1 MTSPLRS
8 LALACA
14 VVVALASCKK
24 KEEQQAMPPPEVG
37 VLDAKPQSLPLQREL
52 VGRLSAYRSADVR
65 ARVAGVLEKRLYT
78 EGTDVKEGQ
87 PLFRID
93 PAPLRAALAS
103 AQGQLASAEATYA
116 NAKIAAGRARSLA
129 PQAYVSKSD
138 LDTAEATERTSAAA
152 MQQARAAVETAR
164 INLGYAAVA
173 APIAGRAGKQQVT
186 EGALVGQGDTTLL
199 TTIDQLDPL
208 YVNFSMSSDELAQLR
223 QAQAQ
228 GSVALNAEGKSTV
241 QVKLGDG
248 STYAQSGTLDFSD
261 TAVDPATGSVTLRAL
276 LPNPDR
282 VLLPGAFVSFAAN
295 LGQRNNAYL
304 IPQQAIQRDAKGAYA
319 LVVGKDG
326 KVARKDVA
334 TVGQQANQWI
344 VGSGLQAGDQVIVSG
359 LQKAKEGAPAK
370 ATPWT
375 PDAPGQDPNQPQGGA
390 VAQGQGQAAAPQA
403 QQATGQAQAAADGAT
418 PAAAADS
425 KPKQQ

>member
-14 VVVALASCKK
+14 VVVVLASCKK
-24 KEEQQAMPPPEVG
+24 QEEQQAMPPPEVG
-37 VLDAKPQSLPLQREL
+37 VLEAKPQTLPLQRDM

-87 PLFRID
+87 PLFQID
-93 PAPLRAALAS
+93 PAPLRASLAS
-103 AQGQLASAEATYA
+103 AQGQLAAAEATYA
-116 NAKIAAGRARSLA
+116 NAKVAATRARSLA

-138 LDTAEATERTSAAA
+138 LDTAEATERTSAASV
-152 MQQARAAVETAR
+152 QQARAAVDSAR
-164 INLGYAAVA
+164 INLGYATVT

-223 QAQAQ
+223 QAQTQ
-228 GSVALNAEGKSTV
+228 GNVALNDEGKSTV

-248 STYAQSGTLDFSD
+248 SVYAQSGTLDFSD
-261 TAVDPATGSVTLRAL
+261 TAVDPSTGSVTLRAL

-304 IPQQAIQRDAKGAYA
+304 IPQEAIQRDAKGAYA
-319 LVVGKDG
+319 LVVGTDG
-326 KVARKDVA
+326 KVLRKDVV
-334 TVGQQANQWI
+334 TVGQQEGKWI
-344 VGSGLQAGDQVIVSG
+344 VGSGLAAGDKVIVSG

-375 PDAPGQDPNQPQGGA
+375 PGAAPGQAPGGAAPQGQAPAAGAAPQDKAAGQPQG
-390 VAQGQGQAAAPQA
+390 AAS
-403 QQATGQAQAAADGAT
+403 GDT

-425 KPKQQ
+425 KPEQQ

>member
-14 VVVALASCKK
+14 VVVVLASCKK
-24 KEEQQAMPPPEVG
+24 QEQQAMPPPEVG
-37 VLDAKPQSLPLQREL
+37 VLEAKPQSLPLQREL

-87 PLFRID
+87 PLFQID

-116 NAKIAAGRARSLA
+116 NAKIAAARARSLA

-138 LDTAEATERTSAAA
+138 LDTAEATERTSAASV
-152 MQQARAAVETAR
+152 QQARAAVETAR
-164 INLGYAAVA
+164 INLGYATVT
-173 APIAGRAGKQQVT
+173 APISGRAGKQQVT
-186 EGALVGQGDTTLL
+186 EGALVGSSDVTLL

-208 YVNFSMSSDELAQLR
+208 YVNFSMSSDDLAQLR

-228 GSVALNAEGKSTV
+228 GNVALNGESKSTV

-248 STYAQSGTLDFSD
+248 SPYAHSGTLDFSD
-261 TAVDPATGSVTLRAL
+261 TAVDPSTGSVTLRAL
-276 LPNPDR
+276 LPNPER
-282 VLLPGAFVSFAAN
+282 VLLPGAFVSFTVN

-304 IPQQAIQRDAKGAYA
+304 IPQEAIQRDAKGPYA

-326 KVARKDVA
+326 KVVRKEVV
-334 TVGQQANQWI
+334 TVGQQQDKWI
-344 VGSGLQAGDQVIVSG
+344 ISAGLAAGDQIIVSG
-359 LQKAKEGAPAK
+359 LQKVKEGAPAN

-375 PDAPGQDPNQPQGGA
+375 PGGQAPGGAAPQDKAPAQPQG
-390 VAQGQGQAAAPQA
+390 AAN
-403 QQATGQAQAAADGAT
+403 GDT

-425 KPKQQ
+425 KPEQQ

>member
-14 VVVALASCKK
+14 VVVVLASCKK

-37 VLDAKPQSLPLQREL
+37 VLEAKPQSLPLQREL

-87 PLFRID
+87 PLFQID
-93 PAPLRAALAS
+93 PAPLRASLAS
-103 AQGQLASAEATYA
+103 AQGQLAAAEATYA
-116 NAKIAAGRARSLA
+116 NAKVAASRARSLA
-129 PQAYVSKSD
+129 PQSYVSKSD
-138 LDTAEATERTSAAA
+138 LDAAEATERTSAASV
-152 MQQARAAVETAR
+152 QQARAAVESAR
-164 INLGYAAVA
+164 INLGYATVT
-173 APIAGRAGKQQVT
+173 APISGRAGKQQVT

-208 YVNFSMSSDELAQLR
+208 YVNFSMSSDEMAQLR

-228 GSVALNAEGKSTV
+228 GNVALNAEGKSTV

-261 TAVDPATGSVTLRAL
+261 TAVDPSTGSVTLRAL

-282 VLLPGAFVSFAAN
+282 VLLPGAFVTFAAN
-295 LGQRNNAYL
+295 LGQRNNAFL
-304 IPQQAIQRDAKGAYA
+304 IPQEAILRDAKGAYA

-326 KVARKDVA
+326 KVGRKDVV
-334 TVGQQANQWI
+334 TVGQQEGKWI
-344 VGSGLQAGDQVIVSG
+344 ITSGLQAGDQVIVSG
-359 LQKAKEGAPAK
+359 LQKAKEGTPAK

-375 PDAPGQDPNQPQGGA
+375 PGGAPGQGAGAPQG
-390 VAQGQGQAAAPQA
+390 QQGQAAAPQ
-403 QQATGQAQAAADGAT
+403 GQAAAQPQGAATGDT

-425 KPKQQ
+425 KPEQQ

>member
-14 VVVALASCKK
+14 VVVVLASCKK

-37 VLDAKPQSLPLQREL
+37 VLEAKPQSLPLQREL

-87 PLFRID
+87 PLFQID
-93 PAPLRAALAS
+93 PAPLRASLAS
-103 AQGQLASAEATYA
+103 AQGQLAAAEATYA
-116 NAKIAAGRARSLA
+116 NAKVAASRARSLA
-129 PQAYVSKSD
+129 PQSYVSKSD
-138 LDTAEATERTSAAA
+138 LDAAEATERTSAASV
-152 MQQARAAVETAR
+152 QQARAAVESAR
-164 INLGYAAVA
+164 INLGYATVT
-173 APIAGRAGKQQVT
+173 APISGRAGKQQVT

-208 YVNFSMSSDELAQLR
+208 YVNFSMSSDEMAQLR

-261 TAVDPATGSVTLRAL
+261 TAVDPSTGSVTLRAL

-282 VLLPGAFVSFAAN
+282 VLLPGAFVTFAAN
-295 LGQRNNAYL
+295 LGQRNNAFL
-304 IPQQAIQRDAKGAYA
+304 IPQEAILRDAKGAYA

-326 KVARKDVA
+326 KVGRKDVV
-334 TVGQQANQWI
+334 TVGQQEGKWI
-344 VGSGLQAGDQVIVSG
+344 ITSGLQAGDQVIVSG
-359 LQKAKEGAPAK
+359 LQKAKEGTPAK

-375 PDAPGQDPNQPQGGA
+375 PGGAPGQGAGAPQG
-390 VAQGQGQAAAPQA
+390 QQGQAAAPQ
-403 QQATGQAQAAADGAT
+403 GQAAAQPQGAATGDT

-425 KPKQQ
+425 KPEQQ

>member
-14 VVVALASCKK
+14 VVVVLASCKK
-24 KEEQQAMPPPEVG
+24 QEQQAMPPPDVG
-37 VLDAKPQSLPLQREL
+37 VLEAKPQSLPLQREL

-87 PLFRID
+87 PLFQID
-93 PAPLRAALAS
+93 PAPLRASLAS

-116 NAKIAAGRARSLA
+116 NAKVAAARARSLA
-129 PQAYVSKSD
+129 PQAYVSRSD
-138 LDTAEATERTSAAA
+138 LDSAEATERTSAASV
-152 MQQARAAVETAR
+152 QQARAAVETAR
-164 INLGYAAVA
+164 INLGYATVT

-186 EGALVGQGDTTLL
+186 EGALVGQSDTTLL

-228 GSVALNAEGKSTV
+228 GNVALNANDKSTV

-248 STYAQSGTLDFSD
+248 STYTQPGMLDFSD
-261 TAVDPATGSVTLRAL
+261 TSVDPSTGSVTLRAL

-295 LGQRNNAYL
+295 LGQRNNVYL
-304 IPQQAIQRDAKGAYA
+304 IPQEAIQRDAQGAYA

-326 KVARKDVA
+326 KVVRKNVA
-334 TVGQQANQWI
+334 TVGQQENKWI
-344 VGSGLQAGDQVIVSG
+344 ISSGLQAGDQIIVSG
-359 LQKAKEGAPAK
+359 LQKAKEGMPAK
-370 ATPWT
+370 AIPWT
-375 PDAPGQDPNQPQGGA
+375 PGAPGQGA
-390 VAQGQGQAAAPQA
+390 APQGQAAGQPQ
-403 QQATGQAQAAADGAT
+403 GAANGEK

-425 KPKQQ
+425 KPEQP

>member
-14 VVVALASCKK
+14 VVVVLASCKK
-24 KEEQQAMPPPEVG
+24 QEQQAMPPPDVG
-37 VLDAKPQSLPLQREL
+37 VLEAKPQTLPLQRDM

-87 PLFRID
+87 PLFQID
-93 PAPLRAALAS
+93 PAPLRASLAS

-116 NAKIAAGRARSLA
+116 NAKVAANRARSLA
-129 PQAYVSKSD
+129 PQSYVSKSD
-138 LDTAEATERTSAAA
+138 LDTAEATERTSAASV
-152 MQQARAAVETAR
+152 QQARAAVETAR
-164 INLGYAAVA
+164 INLGYATVT

-223 QAQAQ
+223 QAQTQ
-228 GSVALNAEGKSTV
+228 GNVALNAEGKSTV

-261 TAVDPATGSVTLRAL
+261 TAVDPSTGSVTLRAL

-304 IPQQAIQRDAKGAYA
+304 IPQEAIQRDAKGAYA
-319 LVVGKDG
+319 LVVGKDS
-326 KVARKDVA
+326 KVARKDVV
-334 TVGQQANQWI
+334 TVGQQDGKWI
-344 VGSGLQAGDQVIVSG
+344 ISSGLAAGDQVIVSG

-375 PDAPGQDPNQPQGGA
+375 PGAPAGAPGQAPGA
-390 VAQGQGQAAAPQA
+390 AAPQGQAAAGAAPQDKA
-403 QQATGQAQAAADGAT
+403 AGQPQGAANGDT

-425 KPKQQ
+425 KPEQQ